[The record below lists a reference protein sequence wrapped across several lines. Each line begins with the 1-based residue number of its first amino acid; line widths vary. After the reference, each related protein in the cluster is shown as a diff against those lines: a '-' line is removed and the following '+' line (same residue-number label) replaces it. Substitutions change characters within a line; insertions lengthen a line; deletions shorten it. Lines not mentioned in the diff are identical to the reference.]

1 MELVIEGVLRAFVL
15 ISTFRAEHGLLSTFG
30 VALFEPKDFSGLGRI
45 DQAARTGA
53 LQQLHERVLEQT
65 PSNLP
70 VLEWLEAIERLTYFF
85 EAGLRAANAQIGLR
99 EAEIGFAVS
108 GFADAL
114 SAYAYAA
121 LRATTEQH
129 PLPRFSDIYS
139 QWCAN
144 SVRLS
149 QTRHVY
155 AHGESVWQ
163 VQIVYTVYGR
173 VGLVVQTDQ
182 ARHYVADGQYTCP
195 AEGFMRRLME
205 AVAAK
210 ISTTQPESA
219 SA

>member
-1 MELVIEGVLRAFVL
+1 MELIIEGARRTFVP
-15 ISTFRAEHGLLSTFG
+15 ISTFRAEHNLPSTFG

-53 LQQLHERVLEQT
+53 LHQLHERVLEQT

-85 EAGLRAANAQIGLR
+85 EAGLRDANAQIGLR

-114 SAYAYAA
+114 SAYAYAT
-121 LRATTEQH
+121 LRATTERQ
-129 PLPRFSDIYS
+129 PLPSFSDVYS

-144 SVRLS
+144 SARLS

-155 AHGESVWQ
+155 AHGEAIWQ

-173 VGLVVQTDQ
+173 AGLIVQTDQ
-182 ARHYVADGQYTCP
+182 ERYYVADGQYTCP
-195 AEGFMRRLME
+195 AEGFMRRLLE

-210 ISTTQPESA
+210 ISTAQPESA